1 MMKKMFSKPNENR
14 NVRIFYN
21 VSIIFLFR
29 MCEYISLRLD
39 RGQDLRK
46 EILKLVKQH
55 NIEAGF
61 IASAVGCLQ
70 KLNIR

>member
-1 MMKKMFSKPNENR
+1 
-14 NVRIFYN
+14 
-21 VSIIFLFR
+21 
-29 MCEYISLRLD
+29 MCDYIALRLD

-46 EILKLVKQH
+46 EIAALVKQH
-55 NIEAGF
+55 HIEAGF

>member
-1 MMKKMFSKPNENR
+1 
-14 NVRIFYN
+14 
-21 VSIIFLFR
+21 
-29 MCEYISLRLD
+29 MCEYIAVRLNHGD
-39 RGQDLRK
+39 DLRK
-46 EILKLVKQH
+46 EIVKLVKQH

>member
-1 MMKKMFSKPNENR
+1 
-14 NVRIFYN
+14 
-21 VSIIFLFR
+21 
-29 MCEYISLRLD
+29 MCDYIAVRLD

-46 EILKLVKQH
+46 EIVQLVEKY